1 MLDLLRELPAKAD
14 RSLFKVERWCTPDEG
29 LILYALCQAHEI
41 RTYLECGTANGYSAL
56 WAAAA
61 EVQHIHTWDVHDRQK
76 IWLHKNGDG
85 LSSSWI
91 KCHVGPFHEGVG
103 NVYATGPRLFF
114 IDGDHER
121 DSVRRD
127 WRAVR
132 RLIEPGD
139 VMVFHDATCVENI
152 LELCKN
158 LRTVHGYRGG
168 IINTARGMGVYFA

>member
-1 MLDLLRELPAKAD
+1 MIDLLRELPAKAD

-29 LILYALCQAHEI
+29 LLLYGLCQVHQI

-61 EVQHIHTWDVHDRQK
+61 RVRYIHTWDLHDRAK
-76 IWLHKNGDG
+76 IWQHYKEFRVI
-85 LSSSWI
+85 SSRI
-91 KCHVGPFHEGVG
+91 GPFHEGVG
-103 NVYATGPRLFF
+103 NVHAPGPRLFF

-121 DSVRRD
+121 KSVRQD

-132 RLIEPGD
+132 SLLQPGD
-139 VMVFHDATCVENI
+139 VVVFHDATCVENI

-158 LRTVHGYRGG
+158 LRTLHGMRGG
-168 IINTARGMGVYFA
+168 IVRTQRGMGVFFA